1 MKQSDFQ
8 LIFITVCWILI
19 SGIKSI
25 DGYVKK
31 INQEDFEVGFA
42 KNKKLLNLQA
52 EWNPSKSS
60 SNIFNPTTTV
70 ERIWKHSPT
79 FKENIES
86 SHTMNIQDNGYTCQ
100 SLPETY
106 SPFMTCSG
114 LVDYSFL
121 VAPSASLESMELE
134 AQTMAGYYSSLSSML
149 PNTCV
154 SSIKKAICASIYLPC
169 IPSIMT
175 GKAI

>member
-1 MKQSDFQ
+1 MVILFK
-8 LIFITVCWILI
+8 LIFVVIAQVVT
-19 SGIKSI
+19 
-25 DGYVKK
+25 
-31 INQEDFEVGFA
+31 A
-42 KNKKLLNLQA
+42 KFIADLDLKVSFTPKVVPDLA
-52 EWNPSKSS
+52 AAHSHNPWSS
-60 SNIFNPTTTV
+60 AFSH
-70 ERIWKHSPT
+70 EKIWKHSPA